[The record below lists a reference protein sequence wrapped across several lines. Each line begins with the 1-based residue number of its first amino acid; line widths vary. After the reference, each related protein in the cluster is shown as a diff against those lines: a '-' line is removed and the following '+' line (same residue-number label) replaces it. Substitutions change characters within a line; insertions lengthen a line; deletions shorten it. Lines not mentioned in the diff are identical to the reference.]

1 MQIVA
6 DRGADLSQAVID
18 QYNINIAPLYIN
30 LDGQTYSS
38 GVDIDSKT
46 FYQKLGQTDAMPTTS
61 MPSPG
66 DFAQL
71 FDSLAQ
77 DDPDIFYIHISS
89 GLSGTSKA
97 AQQSLEL
104 VKNAN
109 VEMFDSKTLSSPYGW
124 QVEAAAKALNNGWS
138 IPDIKIYLQSI
149 RLFSNG
155 MFTLN
160 DLKYLIHGG
169 RISHLKGFLATALQL
184 KPVIVVDK
192 ATGKYIDAGKGR
204 TIKGAIKQIAS
215 ALAKFYGEGAKLRI
229 QLLQGDFN
237 EGVEMLKD
245 VIDQHFETIYEETLH
260 IAPVLGAHTGPSMV
274 GLCAGPW
281 ELFANPTKGTTAEEL
296 LGKFKFPGFSL
307 SLLRDSN
314 KPIL

>member
-18 QYNINIAPLYIN
+18 QYDIKFAPLYIH
-30 LDGQTYSS
+30 LEDTTYSS

-71 FDSLAQ
+71 FDSLAE

-104 VKNAN
+104 VKNSN

-124 QVEAAAKALNNGWS
+124 QVEAAVKALHNGWS
-138 IPDIKIYLQSI
+138 IPEIKTYLQSI

-155 MFTLN
+155 LFTLN

-169 RISHLKGFLATALQL
+169 RISHLKGLLATALQL
-184 KPVIVVDK
+184 KPVIKVDK
-192 ATGKYIDAGKGR
+192 ASGKYIDAGRGR
-204 TIKGAIKQIAS
+204 TIKGAIKQIAN

-229 QLLQGDFN
+229 QLLQGDYD
-237 EGVEMLKD
+237 EGVEMLKE
-245 VIDQHFETIYEETLH
+245 VIDQHFETVYEETLH

-274 GLCAGPW
+274 GLSAGPW

-296 LGKFKFPGFSL
+296 LEKFKLPGFSL